1 MKRAVIYAR
10 YSSDRQSEQSIEGQ
24 VHVCTDFAKN
34 NDYVIV
40 GTYIDRAMTG
50 TNDNRA
56 EFQQMIKDS
65 AKNKFEYILVYKL
78 DRFSRNRYDSV
89 MNKSILKK
97 NGVKLV
103 SATEPISEKPEGI
116 ILESLLEGMAEYYS
130 VELSQKVKRG
140 MKESR
145 SKGLFTG
152 GNRMYGY
159 NIINQRYVIN
169 EEEEASIIRR
179 IYREYTSGIRIKEIV
194 NSLNNEGIRTLLG
207 KKMTP
212 GRVSYILHNPKY
224 MGKCV
229 IAGVEYPNMV
239 PPIIDEETFNYAQHK
254 IARNK
259 LKNGRCKAVK
269 PYLLSGKLYCANCNS
284 LLTGSGGTDKYK
296 RVHYYYKCANKTKN
310 TLNCSSHSYRKDELE
325 DFILNCILNKIMTPS
340 LINEIAENTVSLYNK
355 EIKESL
361 DLKLLKDKLND
372 IDNKLNNYA
381 LAIGQGIFNSKTQEI
396 MNDLLKDKENI
407 ETEIA
412 IQESLQTKPITSDS
426 VKEYLNKF
434 NELDYTKETTKKMI
448 FDIFI
453 NKIIVYDNDDMVII
467 CNTNNSQIDIKK
479 EPLNQEFI
487 FHSFGGVEG
496 T

>member
-40 GTYIDRAMTG
+40 GSYIDRAMTG

-159 NIINQRYVIN
+159 DIINQRYVIN
-169 EEEEASIIRR
+169 EEEASIIRR
-179 IYREYTSGIRIKEIV
+179 IFREYTSGIRIKEIV

-212 GRVSYILHNPKY
+212 GRVSYIL
-224 MGKCV
+224 
-229 IAGVEYPNMV
+229 I
-239 PPIIDEETFNYAQHK
+239 
-254 IARNK
+254 
-259 LKNGRCKAVK
+259 
-269 PYLLSGKLYCANCNS
+269 
-284 LLTGSGGTDKYK
+284 
-296 RVHYYYKCANKTKN
+296 
-310 TLNCSSHSYRKDELE
+310 TLN
-325 DFILNCILNKIMTPS
+325 IWVN
-340 LINEIAENTVSLYNK
+340 V
-355 EIKESL
+355 
-361 DLKLLKDKLND
+361 
-372 IDNKLNNYA
+372 
-381 LAIGQGIFNSKTQEI
+381 
-396 MNDLLKDKENI
+396 
-407 ETEIA
+407 
-412 IQESLQTKPITSDS
+412 
-426 VKEYLNKF
+426 
-434 NELDYTKETTKKMI
+434 
-448 FDIFI
+448 
-453 NKIIVYDNDDMVII
+453 
-467 CNTNNSQIDIKK
+467 
-479 EPLNQEFI
+479 
-487 FHSFGGVEG
+487 
-496 T
+496 

>member
-40 GTYIDRAMTG
+40 GSYIDRAITG

-152 GNRMYGY
+152 GNRMYDNGY
-159 NIINQRYVIN
+159 D
-169 EEEEASIIRR
+169 EAWR
-179 IYREYTSGIRIKEIV
+179 G
-194 NSLNNEGIRTLLG
+194 
-207 KKMTP
+207 
-212 GRVSYILHNPKY
+212 
-224 MGKCV
+224 
-229 IAGVEYPNMV
+229 
-239 PPIIDEETFNYAQHK
+239 
-254 IARNK
+254 
-259 LKNGRCKAVK
+259 
-269 PYLLSGKLYCANCNS
+269 
-284 LLTGSGGTDKYK
+284 
-296 RVHYYYKCANKTKN
+296 
-310 TLNCSSHSYRKDELE
+310 
-325 DFILNCILNKIMTPS
+325 
-340 LINEIAENTVSLYNK
+340 SLY
-355 EIKESL
+355 
-361 DLKLLKDKLND
+361 
-372 IDNKLNNYA
+372 
-381 LAIGQGIFNSKTQEI
+381 
-396 MNDLLKDKENI
+396 
-407 ETEIA
+407 
-412 IQESLQTKPITSDS
+412 
-426 VKEYLNKF
+426 
-434 NELDYTKETTKKMI
+434 
-448 FDIFI
+448 
-453 NKIIVYDNDDMVII
+453 
-467 CNTNNSQIDIKK
+467 
-479 EPLNQEFI
+479 
-487 FHSFGGVEG
+487 
-496 T
+496 